1 MTQPLVLGQFA
12 GALVPLCAALAIN
25 EKAGWRYASMIAVF
39 GCMYCVFVSTSR
51 SGLLVFIVANLFFVL
66 LMTLNWFKYRWL
78 ILTLSLAIASVVSLY
93 AFYLGDALTQVV
105 GGTADNLSSA
115 RIREIMV
122 SDALTRASE
131 SPWMGHGD
139 GTAQFLAGVTGPTG
153 MATIDS
159 LYLSILIHGGY
170 VGLVLWVAFM
180 SALIMMAVRN
190 ALEGANAYVRAIN
203 SAIAAFLVGM
213 GVGFSVLSIE
223 DNVAL
228 VFLFAGM
235 VIADRLGTRSS
246 PGRLGGAVF

>member
-1 MTQPLVLGQFA
+1 
-12 GALVPLCAALAIN
+12 
-25 EKAGWRYASMIAVF
+25 
-39 GCMYCVFVSTSR
+39 
-51 SGLLVFIVANLFFVL
+51 
-66 LMTLNWFKYRWL
+66 
-78 ILTLSLAIASVVSLY
+78 
-93 AFYLGDALTQVV
+93 
-105 GGTADNLSSA
+105 
-115 RIREIMV
+115 
-122 SDALTRASE
+122 
-131 SPWMGHGD
+131 
-139 GTAQFLAGVTGPTG
+139 
-153 MATIDS
+153 
-159 LYLSILIHGGY
+159 
-170 VGLVLWVAFM
+170 M